1 MGPRTNKVTTP
12 FRFRNFDSQTLLTNE
27 VGDYG
32 FFNED
37 IIPKIF
43 SSQLTEDDEARLDGL
58 SINFD
63 ENKNWKLLSLAK
75 RLNNKLDLAKK
86 NLSYILVV
94 PTLRCDL
101 SCVYCQVSRA
111 PVAAKGF
118 DWDKEKVNQFS
129 KYLDGLDTQRVKI
142 EFQGGEVT
150 LRPDLI
156 KEIIRICESKFSQAE
171 FVICTNL
178 LTINKEIEEIY
189 QKDNVFISTSIDGAE
204 DVMDLNR
211 TNDHEKSVKFFK
223 NFEYITKK
231 YGRNK
236 VSALPTITEKM
247 LNDPKCLIDFYI
259 SLGFDSIFLR
269 PVNYMGFARKN
280 FRELSKD
287 IDRWND
293 FYREALDY
301 IVEVNQDIYFEEY
314 YFSLLLKNT
323 VQISNS
329 GYVDFRSPNFYLQD
343 YCVIDFDGKIYP
355 SDEARMLSRT
365 NHVDLS
371 LGELGGPINSKKVEE
386 LNWQSMNQTEADCL
400 HCAYMPF
407 CGTDLIDDMSRYNRI
422 DFPKLDTWFCRRNMM
437 VFDLIF
443 EKIANKDLKWLDVFL
458 KWIYRETNP
467 PKTYEIFYDSAEI

>member
-1 MGPRTNKVTTP
+1 MVPRMNKITTP
-12 FRFRNFDSQTLLTNE
+12 YRFRNIDSQTLLTNE
-27 VGDYG
+27 VGDFG
-32 FFNED
+32 FFNPD
-37 IIPKIF
+37 IIQKIF
-43 SSQLTEDDEARLDGL
+43 SNQLTKDEEVRLDSL
-58 SINFD
+58 FINFD

-75 RLNNKLDLAKK
+75 RLKDKLDHAKQK
-86 NLSYILVV
+86 LSYILVV

-101 SCVYCQVSRA
+101 SCAYCQVSRA
-111 PVAAKGF
+111 PITAKGF
-118 DWDKEKVNQFS
+118 DWGKDQVNQFAEF
-129 KYLDGLDTQRVKI
+129 LDGLDTQRVKI

-156 KEIIRICESKFSQAE
+156 KEIMEICESKFSQAE

-189 QKDNVFISTSIDGAE
+189 QKDNVVISTSIDGSE

-211 TNDHEKSVKFFK
+211 TNDREKSVKFFK
-223 NFEYITKK
+223 NFEYINKR
-231 YGRNK
+231 YGRHK

-247 LNDPKCLIDFYI
+247 LDDPKSLIDFYI

-293 FYREALDY
+293 FYRKALDY
-301 IVEVNQDIYFEEY
+301 IIEVNKDAYFEEY
-314 YFSLLLKNT
+314 YFSLLLKNS
-323 VQISNS
+323 VQIHNS

-365 NHVDLS
+365 NHIDLS
-371 LGELGGPINSKKVEE
+371 LGALGSSIDSDKVKE
-386 LNWQSMNQTEADCL
+386 LNWHSMNQTEADCL

-422 DFPKLDTWFCRRNMM
+422 DSPKLDTWFCRRNMM

-443 EKIANKDLKWLDVFL
+443 EKISNKDLKWLDVFL

>member
-1 MGPRTNKVTTP
+1 METKTNKLTTP
-12 FRFRNFDSQTLLTNE
+12 FRFRDINSQTLLTNE

-32 FFNED
+32 FFRQD
-37 IIPKIF
+37 IIHKIF
-43 SSQLTEDDEARLDGL
+43 ANQLTKEEEIRLDGL
-58 SINFD
+58 SIDFD
-63 ENKNWKLLSLAK
+63 ENKSWKLLSLARRAK
-75 RLNNKLDLAKK
+75 SKLNLTNQKLA
-86 NLSYILVV
+86 YIMVV

-111 PVAAKGF
+111 PVTAQGF
-118 DWDKEKVNQFS
+118 DWDKDTLKHFG
-129 KYLDGLDTQRVKI
+129 KYLDNLETQKIQI
-142 EFQGGEVT
+142 EFQGGEIT
-150 LRPDLI
+150 LRPDII
-156 KEIIRICESKFSQAE
+156 KEIIEICESKFSEAQ

-189 QKDNVFISTSIDGAE
+189 QKDNVVISTSIDGSE
-204 DVMDLNR
+204 DVMVANR
-211 TNDHEKSVKFFK
+211 TNSSEKSAKFFE
-223 NFEYITKK
+223 NLEHVNQK
-231 YGRNK
+231 YGHNK

-247 LNDPKCLIDFYI
+247 LDEPKNLVDFYI

-293 FYREALDY
+293 FYRQSIEY
-301 IVEVNQDIYFEEY
+301 IIDVNKDSYFEEY
-314 YFSLLLKNT
+314 YFSILLKNV
-323 VQISNS
+323 VQIHNT

-371 LGELGGPINSKKVEE
+371 LGELDGSIDRNKLKD
-386 LNWQSMNQTEADCL
+386 LNWHSMNQTESDCL
-400 HCAYMPF
+400 HCTYMPF
-407 CGTDLIDDMSRYNRI
+407 CGIDMIDDMSRYNRI
-422 DFPKLDTWFCRRNMM
+422 DSPKLDTWFCRRNMM
-437 VFDLIF
+437 IFDLIF

-458 KWIYRETNP
+458 KWIYRKPNP